1 MSRKTITLSIR
12 LTDEAIR
19 LRAAL
24 AEKLGLTLSG
34 VVEVALRQMAKREG
48 VK

>member
-1 MSRKTITLSIR
+1 MARKTTTLSIR
-12 LTDEAIR
+12 LTDDAIR

-24 AEKLGLTLSG
+24 ADKLGLSLSA
-34 VVEVALRQMAKREG
+34 VVELALRQMAKREG